1 MTTYNHGVNFQK
13 VRFLARGQAYNQI
26 WVMCAIILWSYIRNC
41 AVTVVV
47 YEVETGFNR
56 NETRIWRVT
65 SNAVPLGSVNT
76 QPNKMVNVL
85 DFFFEGLYSFMCVC
99 KL

>member
-1 MTTYNHGVNFQK
+1 M
-13 VRFLARGQAYNQI
+13 
-26 WVMCAIILWSYIRNC
+26 
-41 AVTVVV
+41 VV

-56 NETRIWRVT
+56 NETRSWRVT

-76 QPNKMVNVL
+76 QPNKVVNVL